1 MIEIV
6 SPHRNLLLLSRGSET
21 VARFIRFVRAT
32 WILSCIGEHDLSR
45 HFPDETTRGQMLHV
59 TGRLNWVSWL
69 FRTDATP
76 DLRNTREGGD
86 VFSLIIVKDSM
97 NYFNT

>member
-32 WILSCIGEHDLSR
+32 WTLSCIGEHDLSR

-76 DLRNTREGGD
+76 DLRNTCEGGD
-86 VFSLIIVKDSM
+86 VLSL
-97 NYFNT
+97 